1 MIQMEDTDANQ
12 TLSLLKVKE
21 ALNDAGISSDAKKGK
36 KNIGC
41 VLGIGGGQK
50 SSHEF
55 YSRLNY
61 TVLEK
66 VLRKMGLPEDE
77 VQTASDKYKA
87 HFPEWRLDSFPGFLG
102 NVTAGR
108 GGLIVARALTY
119 WVVRCGVAAPLC
131 GI

>member
-21 ALNDAGISSDAKKGK
+21 ALSDAGISSDAKEGK

-50 SSHEF
+50 ASHEF

-66 VLRKMGLPEDE
+66 VSNEPPSAK
-77 VQTASDKYKA
+77 
-87 HFPEWRLDSFPGFLG
+87 
-102 NVTAGR
+102 
-108 GGLIVARALTY
+108 RA
-119 WVVRCGVAAPLC
+119 
-131 GI
+131 